1 MITYNEEGYILSCPK
16 CGSGNLIKNG
26 LNDARRKPKPRWK
39 CNDCSYKTVTPVL
52 GEPDMVRESVKL
64 AKQKQSF
71 QDRNRIERKTF
82 REYARLDNAVTT
94 LSSKILEVLRENKF
108 HKSVKAHP
116 KKGKAVGVVH
126 FSDLHFNELV
136 SLPNNKFDF
145 EVASKRIKRH
155 IEAAKSYFSTQ
166 HITNVVVAL
175 TGDLINSDR
184 RLDELLSNSTNRA
197 QAVFIATDIL
207 QQAII
212 DLNQS
217 YNVTIACVSGN
228 EARVHKEYG
237 WTDILATDN
246 YDFTIFNMLRALFMG
261 TKISFVSGDPMEIVL
276 NVAGQNLL
284 LLHGHGSITAKHESS
299 VNQIKGRYASR
310 GINIDYV
317 ISGHI
322 HSARI
327 GDTYARS
334 SSLVGANDYSEKAL
348 NLSGRASQNLY
359 VFYDNG
365 NRDGI
370 KVDLQN
376 VNNKGY
382 NIEKSIEA
390 YNPKA
395 SQKLIPKSTILEIK
409 I

>member
-16 CGSGNLIKNG
+16 CGSGNLIRNG
-26 LNDARRKPKPRWK
+26 LNDARRKPKNRWK
-39 CNDCSYKTVTPVL
+39 CKECNYKTVTPVL

-108 HKSVKAHP
+108 HKSVKSHP

-126 FSDLHFNELV
+126 LSDLHFNELV
-136 SLPNNKFDF
+136 NLPNNKYDF

-166 HITNVVVAL
+166 HISNVIVAL

-197 QAVFIATDIL
+197 QAVFIAPDIL
-207 QQAII
+207 QQAIV

-217 YNVTIACVSGN
+217 YNVTVACVSGN

-261 TKISFVSGDPMEIVL
+261 TKINFVSGDPMEIVL

-359 VFYDNG
+359 VFYNNG

>member
-1 MITYNEEGYILSCPK
+1 MITYNDDNYIISCPS
-16 CGSGNLIKNG
+16 CGSGDLIRHGKNDSR
-26 LNDARRKPKPRWK
+26 NPKDRWK
-39 CNDCSYKTVTPVL
+39 CKNCAYKTVSPVL
-52 GEPDMVRESVKL
+52 GEPDIIREGVKL
-64 AKQKQSF
+64 AKQKQAH
-71 QDRNRIERKTF
+71 QDTNRIERKTF
-82 REYARLDNAVTT
+82 REYARLDNAVHV
-94 LSSKILEVLRENKF
+94 LSQRLLEVLRENKF
-108 HKSVKAHP
+108 HKVIKRHP

-126 FSDLHFNELV
+126 LSDLHFNELV
-136 SLPNNKFDF
+136 ELPNNKYDF

-155 IEAAKSYFSTQ
+155 IEAAKTYFSTQ
-166 HITNVVVAL
+166 RISNVILAL

-184 RLDELLSNSTNRA
+184 RLDELLSNATNRA
-197 QAVFIATDIL
+197 QAVFIAVDIL
-207 QQAII
+207 QQAIV
-212 DLNQS
+212 DLNKS
-217 YNVTIACVSGN
+217 FNVTVACVSGN
-228 EARVHKEYG
+228 EARVQKEYG
-237 WTDILATDN
+237 WTDVLATDN

-261 TKISFVSGDPMEIVL
+261 SKIRFVADDPMEIVL
-276 NVAGQNLL
+276 KVAGQNLL
-284 LLHGHGSITAKHESS
+284 LLHGHGSIKSRHESS
-299 VNQIKGRYASR
+299 INQIKGRYASR

-359 VFYDNG
+359 IFYENG

-382 NIEKSIEA
+382 NINKSLEA
-390 YNPKA
+390 YNPK
-395 SQKLIPKSTILEIK
+395 SLKKLNPKKTILEIK

>member
-1 MITYNEEGYILSCPK
+1 MITYNDDNYIISCPS
-16 CGSGNLIKNG
+16 CGSGDLIRHGKNDSR
-26 LNDARRKPKPRWK
+26 NPKDRWK
-39 CNDCSYKTVTPVL
+39 CKNCAYKTVSPVL
-52 GEPDMVRESVKL
+52 GEPDIIKEGVKL
-64 AKQKQSF
+64 AKQKQAH
-71 QDRNRIERKTF
+71 QDTNRIERKTF
-82 REYARLDNAVTT
+82 REYARLDNAVNV
-94 LSSKILEVLRENKF
+94 LSQRLLEVLRENKF
-108 HKSVKAHP
+108 HKVIKRHP

-126 FSDLHFNELV
+126 LSDLHFNELV
-136 SLPNNKFDF
+136 ELPNNKYDF

-155 IEAAKSYFSTQ
+155 IEAAKIYFSTQ
-166 HITNVVVAL
+166 RISNVIVAL

-184 RLDELLSNSTNRA
+184 RLDELLSNATNRA
-197 QAVFIATDIL
+197 QAVFIAVDIL

-212 DLNQS
+212 DLNR
-217 YNVTIACVSGN
+217 NFNITVACVSGN
-228 EARVHKEYG
+228 EGRVQKEYG
-237 WTDILATDN
+237 WTDVLATDN

-261 TKISFVSGDPMEIVL
+261 SKLHFVADDPMEIVL

-284 LLHGHGSITAKHESS
+284 LLHGHGSITSRHESS
-299 VNQIKGRYASR
+299 INQIKGRYASR

-359 VFYDNG
+359 IFYENG

-376 VNNKGY
+376 VDNRGY
-382 NIEKSIEA
+382 NIHKSLEA
-390 YNPKA
+390 YNPK
-395 SQKLIPKSTILEIK
+395 SLEKLTPKKTILEIK

>member
-71 QDRNRIERKTF
+71 QDRSRIERKTF

-108 HKSVKAHP
+108 HKSVKTHP

>member
-1 MITYNEEGYILSCPK
+1 MITYNDDNYIISCPS
-16 CGSGNLIKNG
+16 CGSGDLIRHGKNDSK
-26 LNDARRKPKPRWK
+26 NPKDRWK
-39 CNDCSYKTVTPVL
+39 CKNCSYKTVSPVL
-52 GEPDMVRESVKL
+52 GEPDIIREGVKL
-64 AKQKQSF
+64 AKQKQAH
-71 QDRNRIERKTF
+71 QDTNRIERKTF
-82 REYARLDNAVTT
+82 REYARLDNAVSIFSER
-94 LSSKILEVLRENKF
+94 LLEVLRENKF
-108 HKSVKAHP
+108 HKTIKSHP

-126 FSDLHFNELV
+126 LSDLHFNELV
-136 SLPNNKFDF
+136 ELPNNKYDF

-155 IEAAKSYFSTQ
+155 IEAAKTYFSTQ
-166 HITNVVVAL
+166 RISNVIVAL

-184 RLDELLSNSTNRA
+184 RLDELLSNATNRA
-197 QAVFIATDIL
+197 QAVFIAVDIL

-212 DLNQS
+212 DLNK
-217 YNVTIACVSGN
+217 NFNITVACVSGN
-228 EARVHKEYG
+228 EARVNKEYG
-237 WTDILATDN
+237 WTDVLATDN

-261 TKISFVSGDPMEIVL
+261 SNINFVADDPMEVVL
-276 NVAGQNLL
+276 KVAGQNLL
-284 LLHGHGSITAKHESS
+284 LLHGHGSITSRHESS
-299 VNQIKGRYASR
+299 INQIKGRYASR
-310 GINIDYV
+310 GINIDYI

-359 VFYDNG
+359 IFYENG

-376 VNNKGY
+376 VDNKGY
-382 NIEKSIEA
+382 NINKSLEA
-390 YNPKA
+390 YNPK
-395 SQKLIPKSTILEIK
+395 SLKKLNPKKTILEIK

>member
-1 MITYNEEGYILSCPK
+1 MITYNDDGYIISCPS
-16 CGSGNLIKNG
+16 CGSGDLIRNG
-26 LNDARRKPKPRWK
+26 NNDTVNAKVRWK
-39 CNDCSYKTVTPVL
+39 CKYCSYKTVSPVL
-52 GEPDMVRESVKL
+52 GEPDIIKEGVKL
-64 AKQKQSF
+64 AKQKQAH
-71 QDRNRIERKTF
+71 QDTNRIERKTF
-82 REYARLDNAVTT
+82 REYARLDNAVNV
-94 LSSKILEVLRENKF
+94 LNQRLLEVLRENKF
-108 HKSVKAHP
+108 HKSIKRHP
-116 KKGKAVGVVH
+116 KKGKAVGVIH
-126 FSDLHFNELV
+126 LSDLHFNELV
-136 SLPNNKFDF
+136 ELPNNKYDF

-155 IEAAKSYFSTQ
+155 VEAAKTYFSTQ
-166 HITNVVVAL
+166 RISNVILAL

-184 RLDELLSNSTNRA
+184 RLDELLSNATNRA
-197 QAVFIATDIL
+197 QAVFIAVDIL

-212 DLNQS
+212 DLNR
-217 YNVTIACVSGN
+217 NFNITVACVSGN
-228 EARVHKEYG
+228 EARLNKEYG

-261 TKISFVSGDPMEIVL
+261 SKIHFVADDPMEVVL
-276 NVAGQNLL
+276 KVAGQNLL
-284 LLHGHGSITAKHESS
+284 LLHGHGSITARHESS
-299 VNQIKGRYASR
+299 INQIKGRYASR
-310 GINIDYV
+310 GINIDYI

-359 VFYDNG
+359 IFYENG

-382 NIEKSIEA
+382 NINKSLEA
-390 YNPKA
+390 YNPK
-395 SQKLIPKSTILEIK
+395 SFKKLTPKKTILEIK

>member
-1 MITYNEEGYILSCPK
+1 MIIYNDDGYIISCPK
-16 CGSGNLIKNG
+16 CGSGNLIKHG
-26 LNDARRKPKPRWK
+26 LNDTVKPKPRWK
-39 CNDCSYKTVTPVL
+39 CNECNYKTVTPVL

-82 REYARLDNAVTT
+82 REYARLDNALTT
-94 LSSKILEVLRENKF
+94 LSSKILSVLRENKF
-108 HKSVKAHP
+108 HKYIKSHP

-126 FSDLHFNELV
+126 LSDLHFNELV
-136 SLPNNKFDF
+136 QLPNNKFDF

-184 RLDELLSNSTNRA
+184 RLDEMLSNSTNRA

-207 QQAII
+207 QQAVI

-228 EARVHKEYG
+228 EARIQKEYG

-261 TKISFVSGDPMEIVL
+261 TKINFVSGDPMEIVL

-334 SSLVGANDYSEKAL
+334 SSLVGANDYSDKAL

-359 VFYDNG
+359 VFYNNG

>member
-1 MITYNEEGYILSCPK
+1 MITYNDDGYIISCPS
-16 CGSGNLIKNG
+16 CGSGDLIRHGKNDTV
-26 LNDARRKPKPRWK
+26 NAKVRWK
-39 CNDCSYKTVTPVL
+39 CKNCAYKTVSPVL
-52 GEPDMVRESVKL
+52 GEPDIIKEGVKL
-64 AKQKQSF
+64 AKQKQAH
-71 QDRNRIERKTF
+71 QDTNRIERKTF
-82 REYARLDNAVTT
+82 REYARLDNAVSIFSER
-94 LSSKILEVLRENKF
+94 LLEVLRENKF
-108 HKSVKAHP
+108 HKVIKRHP

-126 FSDLHFNELV
+126 LSDLHFNELV
-136 SLPNNKFDF
+136 ELPNNKYDF

-155 IEAAKSYFSTQ
+155 VEAAKTYFSTQ
-166 HITNVVVAL
+166 RISNVILAL

-184 RLDELLSNSTNRA
+184 RLDELLSNATNRA
-197 QAVFIATDIL
+197 QAVFIAVDIL
-207 QQAII
+207 QQAIV
-212 DLNQS
+212 DLNKS
-217 YNVTIACVSGN
+217 FNVTVACVSGN
-228 EARVHKEYG
+228 EARVQKEYG
-237 WTDILATDN
+237 WTDVLATDN

-261 TKISFVSGDPMEIVL
+261 SNINFVADDPMEIVL
-276 NVAGQNLL
+276 KVAGQNLL
-284 LLHGHGSITAKHESS
+284 LLHGHGSITARHESS
-299 VNQIKGRYASR
+299 INQIKGRYASR

-359 VFYDNG
+359 IFYENG

-376 VNNKGY
+376 VNNMGY
-382 NIEKSIEA
+382 NINKSLEA
-390 YNPKA
+390 YNPK
-395 SQKLIPKSTILEIK
+395 SLKKLNPKKTILEIK

>member
-1 MITYNEEGYILSCPK
+1 MITYNDDNYIISCPS
-16 CGSGNLIKNG
+16 CGSGDLIRHGKNDTK
-26 LNDARRKPKPRWK
+26 NPKDRWK
-39 CNDCSYKTVTPVL
+39 CKNCSYKTVTPVL
-52 GEPDMVRESVKL
+52 GEPDIIREGVKL
-64 AKQKQSF
+64 AKQKQAH
-71 QDRNRIERKTF
+71 QDTNRIERKTF
-82 REYARLDNAVTT
+82 REYARLENAVSVFNER
-94 LSSKILEVLRENKF
+94 LLEVLRENKF
-108 HKSVKAHP
+108 HKVIKSHP

-126 FSDLHFNELV
+126 LSDLHFNELV
-136 SLPNNKFDF
+136 ELPNNKYDF

-155 IEAAKSYFSTQ
+155 IEAAKTYFSTQ
-166 HITNVVVAL
+166 RISNVILAL

-184 RLDELLSNSTNRA
+184 RLDELLSNATNRA
-197 QAVFIATDIL
+197 QAVFIAVDIL

-212 DLNQS
+212 DLNK
-217 YNVTIACVSGN
+217 NFNITVACVSGN
-228 EARVHKEYG
+228 EARVQKEYG
-237 WTDILATDN
+237 WTDVLATDN

-261 TKISFVSGDPMEIVL
+261 GKIHFVADDPMEIIL
-276 NVAGQNLL
+276 KVAGQNLL
-284 LLHGHGSITAKHESS
+284 LLHGHGSITTRHESS
-299 VNQIKGRYASR
+299 INQIKGRYASR

-359 VFYDNG
+359 IFYENG

-376 VNNKGY
+376 VDNKGY
-382 NIEKSIEA
+382 NIHKSLEA
-390 YNPKA
+390 YNPK
-395 SQKLIPKSTILEIK
+395 SLEKLTPKKTILEIK

>member
-16 CGSGNLIKNG
+16 CGSGNLIRNG
-26 LNDARRKPKPRWK
+26 LNDARRKPKNRWK
-39 CNDCSYKTVTPVL
+39 CKECNYKTVTPVL

-108 HKSVKAHP
+108 HKAVKSHP

-126 FSDLHFNELV
+126 LSDLHFNELV
-136 SLPNNKFDF
+136 NLPNNKYDF

-166 HITNVVVAL
+166 HISNVIVAL

-207 QQAII
+207 QQAIV

-217 YNVTIACVSGN
+217 YNVTVACVSGN

-261 TKISFVSGDPMEIVL
+261 TKINFVSGDPMEIVL

-359 VFYDNG
+359 VFYNNG

>member
-1 MITYNEEGYILSCPK
+1 MIIYNDDGYIVSCPK
-16 CGSGNLIKNG
+16 CGSGDLIRNG
-26 LNDARRKPKPRWK
+26 LNDTVKPKHRWK
-39 CNDCSYKTVTPVL
+39 CNECNYKTVSPVL
-52 GEPDMVRESVKL
+52 GEPDMIRESVKL

-82 REYARLDNAVTT
+82 REYARLDNALHT
-94 LSSKILEVLRENKF
+94 LSSKILGVLREHKF
-108 HKSVKAHP
+108 HKSIKTHP
-116 KKGKAVGVVH
+116 KKRKAVGVIH
-126 FSDLHFNELV
+126 LSDLHFNELV
-136 SLPNNKFDF
+136 NLPNNKFDF

-155 IEAAKSYFSTQ
+155 VEAAKTYFSTQ
-166 HITNVVVAL
+166 HLSNVVIAL
-175 TGDLINSDR
+175 TGDLVNSDR
-184 RLDELLSNSTNRA
+184 RLDEMLTNSTNRA
-197 QAVFIATDIL
+197 QAVFIAADIL

-217 YNVTIACVSGN
+217 YNVTVACVSGN
-228 EARVHKEYG
+228 EARMHKEYG

-261 TKISFVSGDPMEIVL
+261 TKINFVSGDPMELVL

-284 LLHGHGSITAKHESS
+284 LLHGHGSITTKHESS

-310 GINIDYV
+310 GVHIDYV

-359 VFYDNG
+359 IFYKNG

-370 KVDLQN
+370 KVDLQY
-376 VNNKGY
+376 VDNKGY
-382 NIEKSIEA
+382 NIDKTLEA
-390 YNPKA
+390 YNPK
-395 SQKLIPKSTILEIK
+395 SQEKLSTKTTILEIK

>member
-1 MITYNEEGYILSCPK
+1 MIIYNDDGYIVSCPK
-16 CGSGNLIKNG
+16 CGSGNLIKHG
-26 LNDARRKPKPRWK
+26 LNDASKPKLRWK
-39 CNDCSYKTVTPVL
+39 CNECNYKTVSPVL
-52 GEPDMVRESVKL
+52 GEPDIIKESVKL

-82 REYARLDNAVTT
+82 REFARLDNAVNTI
-94 LSSKILEVLRENKF
+94 SSKILAVLRENKF
-108 HKSVKAHP
+108 HKSVKSHP
-116 KKGKAVGVVH
+116 KKGKAVGMVH

-136 SLPNNKFDF
+136 RLPNNKFDF
-145 EVASKRIKRH
+145 GVASKRIKRH

-166 HITNVVVAL
+166 HISNVVVAL

-184 RLDELLSNSTNRA
+184 RLDEMLTNSTNRA

-207 QQAII
+207 QQAIL
-212 DLNQS
+212 DLNKS
-217 YNVTIACVSGN
+217 YNVTVACVSGN

-261 TKISFVSGDPMEIVL
+261 TKINFVSGDPMEVVI
-276 NVAGQNLL
+276 NVAGQNVL

-310 GINIDYV
+310 GIHIDYV

-359 VFYDNG
+359 IFYNNG

-370 KVDLQN
+370 KVDLQHTD
-376 VNNKGY
+376 NKGY
-382 NIEKSIEA
+382 NIDKSLEA
-390 YNPKA
+390 YNPKSRQKL
-395 SQKLIPKSTILEIK
+395 SQKTTILEIK

>member
-1 MITYNEEGYILSCPK
+1 MITYNDDNYIISCPS
-16 CGSGNLIKNG
+16 CGSGDLIRHGKNDSR
-26 LNDARRKPKPRWK
+26 NPKDRWK
-39 CNDCSYKTVTPVL
+39 CKNCSYKTVSPVL
-52 GEPDMVRESVKL
+52 GEPDIIREGVKL
-64 AKQKQSF
+64 AKQKQAH
-71 QDRNRIERKTF
+71 QDTNRIERKTF
-82 REYARLDNAVTT
+82 REYARLDNAVSIFSER
-94 LSSKILEVLRENKF
+94 LLEVLRENKF
-108 HKSVKAHP
+108 HKTIKSHP

-126 FSDLHFNELV
+126 LSDLHFNELV
-136 SLPNNKFDF
+136 ELPNNKYDF

-155 IEAAKSYFSTQ
+155 IEAAKTYFSTQ
-166 HITNVVVAL
+166 RISNVIVAL

-184 RLDELLSNSTNRA
+184 RLDELLSNATNRA
-197 QAVFIATDIL
+197 QAVFIAVDIL

-212 DLNQS
+212 DLNK
-217 YNVTIACVSGN
+217 NFNITVACVSGN
-228 EARVHKEYG
+228 EARVNKEYG
-237 WTDILATDN
+237 WTDVLATDN

-261 TKISFVSGDPMEIVL
+261 SNINFIADDPMEIVL
-276 NVAGQNLL
+276 KVAGQNLL
-284 LLHGHGSITAKHESS
+284 LLHGHGSITSRHESS
-299 VNQIKGRYASR
+299 INQIKGRYASR

-359 VFYDNG
+359 IFYENG

-376 VNNKGY
+376 VDNKGY
-382 NIEKSIEA
+382 NINKSLEA
-390 YNPKA
+390 YNPK
-395 SQKLIPKSTILEIK
+395 SLKKLNPKKTILEIK

>member
-1 MITYNEEGYILSCPK
+1 MITYNDEGYIITCPK

-26 LNDARRKPKPRWK
+26 LNDAIKPKLRWK
-39 CNDCSYKTVTPVL
+39 CNDCNYKTVSPVL

-94 LSSKILEVLRENKF
+94 LSSKILEVLRQNKF
-108 HKSVKAHP
+108 HKYVKTHP

-145 EVASKRIKRH
+145 KVASKRIKRH
-155 IEAAKSYFSTQ
+155 IQAAKSYFSTQ

-184 RLDELLSNSTNRA
+184 RLDELLTNSTNRA

-217 YNVTIACVSGN
+217 YNVTVACVSGN

-237 WTDILATDN
+237 WADILATDN
-246 YDFTIFNMLRALFMG
+246 YDFTIFNMLRALFMK
-261 TKISFVSGDPMEIVL
+261 TKIEFVSGDPMEIVL

-359 VFYDNG
+359 VFYNNG

-376 VNNKGY
+376 VDNKGY
-382 NIEKSIEA
+382 NIEKSIKA
-390 YNPKA
+390 YNPK
-395 SQKLIPKSTILEIK
+395 SSEKLIPKSTILEIK

>member
-16 CGSGNLIKNG
+16 CGSGNLIRNG
-26 LNDARRKPKPRWK
+26 LNDARRKPKNRWK
-39 CNDCSYKTVTPVL
+39 CKECNYKTVTPVL

-108 HKSVKAHP
+108 HKAVKSHP

-126 FSDLHFNELV
+126 LSDLHFNELV
-136 SLPNNKFDF
+136 NLPNNKYDF
-145 EVASKRIKRH
+145 EVASKRTKRH

-166 HITNVVVAL
+166 HISNVIVAL

-207 QQAII
+207 QQAIV

-217 YNVTIACVSGN
+217 YNVTVACVSGN

-261 TKISFVSGDPMEIVL
+261 TKINFVSGDPMEIVL

-359 VFYDNG
+359 VFYNNG

>member
-108 HKSVKAHP
+108 HKSVKSHP

-126 FSDLHFNELV
+126 LSDLHFNELV
-136 SLPNNKFDF
+136 NLPNNKYDF

-166 HITNVVVAL
+166 HISNVIVAL

-207 QQAII
+207 QQAIV

-217 YNVTIACVSGN
+217 YNVTVACVSGN

-261 TKISFVSGDPMEIVL
+261 TKINFVSGDPMEIVL

-359 VFYDNG
+359 VFYNNG